1 MLEGLGATEREKI
14 WLDCGQWPRV
24 GLELGAKQAL
34 EASLVSTE
42 SPEILESHS
51 SPPQVVPLGP
61 IHYTQ
66 SRGLKTDSGLL
77 FWRALVFLSPD
88 GKQRWMQWR
97 KKAHGA
103 SFQTSGSGGLPGST
117 ACFLSGKGT
126 C

>member
-34 EASLVSTE
+34 EASLMSTE

-77 FWRALVFLSPD
+77 FWRALVFLLSV
-88 GKQRWMQWR
+88 
-97 KKAHGA
+97 
-103 SFQTSGSGGLPGST
+103 SGLIG
-117 ACFLSGKGT
+117 FL
-126 C
+126 